1 MIYFTLLSLDSFQ
14 QDALSNHN
22 QYRSIHAA
30 PPLTLNKEMSES
42 ARKYAEYLL
51 LQGTLTHSS
60 KQERSGQGENLN
72 LACTIPDAPSPNE
85 ATRNWYVLVP
95 SISFTYH
102 RRIQALIALTTI
114 WLAGWLVGWLVDWF
128 VR

>member
-1 MIYFTLLSLDSFQ
+1 MIYFTLLSLDNFQ
-14 QDALSNHN
+14 QDALLKHN

-60 KQERSGQGENLN
+60 KQERSGQGENLHM
-72 LACTIPDAPSPNE
+72 ACAMPDAPSPNE
-85 ATRNWYVLVP
+85 ATKNWYVLVP
-95 SISFTYH
+95 SISFTYN
-102 RRIQALIALTTI
+102 RRIRALIALTTI
-114 WLAGWLVGWLVDWF
+114 WSAGCLVHWF
-128 VR
+128 FHCLID